1 MPYNTNRV
9 KDLLFK
15 HKSVVKVD
23 IADLDGE
30 KENLANFLLSQFR
43 LNSSIT
49 PKGLELNMEDVSTYA
64 LARMV
69 NKFVY
74 HKNLNSTHWV
84 TVKNNVVKINRFKH
98 QKKAKENKHPVTPS
112 IIKHGW

>member
-1 MPYNTNRV
+1 V

-15 HKSVVKVD
+15 HKSLVKVD
-23 IADLDGE
+23 MADLDSE
-30 KENLANFLLSQFR
+30 KENLANFLRSQFK

-49 PKGLELNMEDVSTYA
+49 PGGLELNMEDVSTYA

-84 TVKNNVVKINRFKH
+84 TVENNVVKINRFKGTTKKKEKHKKSMPH
-98 QKKAKENKHPVTPS
+98 QTITQS
-112 IIKHGW
+112 WGL